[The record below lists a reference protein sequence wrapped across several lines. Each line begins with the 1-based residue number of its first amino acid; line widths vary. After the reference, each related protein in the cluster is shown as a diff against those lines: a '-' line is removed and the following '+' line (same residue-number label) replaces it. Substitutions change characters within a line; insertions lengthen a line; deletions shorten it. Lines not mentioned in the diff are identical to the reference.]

1 MAGATQPLAIT
12 KGKST
17 KVYAALLGTGV
28 RTEPANVTFTT
39 TANASKG
46 ATTISV
52 TSVTTTCKAGQYLL
66 FEDSSDKVYI
76 AKVGAD
82 YSTGTSLTVEALPEA
97 IPSGSAAVFPAPFK
111 LRTDAAITFTQ
122 NVNEVNTY
130 DHTINGDASLGSATS
145 EINISGEFSSYDPGY
160 ATCTYATRN
169 SLEVYLIRELATPG
183 SGFTKGKVTKGA
195 AIITSREEPAPNDG
209 NVSANVTGRFVGD
222 ITENDA
228 TPA

>member
-12 KGKST
+12 KGKNT
-17 KVYAALLGTGV
+17 KVFAALLASGD
-28 RTEPANVTFTT
+28 RTEPTGVTFTT
-39 TANASKG
+39 TAAAIKG
-46 ATTISV
+46 ATTLTI
-52 TSVTTTCKAGQYLL
+52 TSAPTTCKAGQYLL
-66 FEDSSDKVYI
+66 FEDANDKVYI

-82 YSTGTSLTVEALPEA
+82 YTTGTSITVEALPEA
-97 IPSGSAAVFPAPFK
+97 IPSGAAAVFPAPFK

-130 DHTINGDASLGSATS
+130 DHSINGDASLGSATS
-145 EINISGEFSSYDPGY
+145 EINISGEFSTYDPGY

-195 AIITSREEPAPNDG
+195 AIVTSREEPAPNDG
-209 NVSANVTGRFVGD
+209 NVSANVTARFVGD
-222 ITENDA
+222 VTENDA
-228 TPA
+228 VPS